1 MQGSAQVSV
10 VASRAQLEVCCV
22 MCAYTTSRLQLE
34 SSCPSAFFQ
43 GERPLVVLV
52 WSGRMDVICVVLTLG
67 VVNGS
72 ECYCPGIWE
81 CCNWN
86 QRVTHEHHFD
96 EPVVRNVLRVVLL
109 TASVCVQACQS
120 QDVPC
125 AAFHLVWKIV
135 LRCVGS
141 LFLRFVSKL
150 IGARLFHGR
159 SRAVCPF
166 VRILRTQ
173 TC

>member
-1 MQGSAQVSV
+1 M
-10 VASRAQLEVCCV
+10 

-72 ECYCPGIWE
+72 ECYCSGIWE

-96 EPVVRNVLRVVLL
+96 EPVARNVLRVVLL
-109 TASVCVQACQS
+109 TASVCVQACQMS
-120 QDVPC
+120 QDVPRL
-125 AAFHLVWKIV
+125 AFHFVWKIV
-135 LRCVGS
+135 LRCVGA
-141 LFLRFVSKL
+141 LFLRVMSNHIL
-150 IGARLFHGR
+150 ARFLHVRGR
-159 SRAVCPF
+159 VVRPCI
-166 VRILRTQ
+166 RILRTQ

>member
-1 MQGSAQVSV
+1 MWFVLTEPIWAPVGELVSICI
-10 VASRAQLEVCCV
+10 L
-22 MCAYTTSRLQLE
+22 
-34 SSCPSAFFQ
+34 
-43 GERPLVVLV
+43 
-52 WSGRMDVICVVLTLG
+52 SGREASCGVCLERQDGRNLRGVG
-67 VVNGS
+67 VVDGL
-72 ECYCPGIWE
+72 ECYCSGIWG

-86 QRVTHEHHFD
+86 QRVTHEHHLD
-96 EPVVRNVLRVVLL
+96 EPLACNVLRVVLL
-109 TASVCVQACQS
+109 TASVCVQACQMS

-125 AAFHLVWKIV
+125 AAIHLVWKIV

>member
-1 MQGSAQVSV
+1 M
-10 VASRAQLEVCCV
+10 ASRCLL
-22 MCAYTTSRLQLE
+22 SRRK
-34 SSCPSAFFQ
+34 SSWKIVVWFVLTEPIWAPVGELVSI
-43 GERPLVVLV
+43 ERPLVVFV
-52 WSGRMDVICVVLTLG
+52 WSGRMDVICVVFALA
-67 VVNGS
+67 VVHGS

-81 CCNWN
+81 CCSWN
-86 QRVTHEHHFD
+86 QRVNHQHHLD
-96 EPVVRNVLRVVLL
+96 EPLACNVLRVVLL
-109 TASVCVQACQS
+109 TASVCVQACQMS

-125 AAFHLVWKIV
+125 AAIHLVWKIV

-166 VRILRTQ
+166 VRVLRTQ